1 MGLPYGG
8 GRPGDVDLV
17 VFVGSD
23 VGVDDVVLRIMEVVE
38 ERVGLEADVYL
49 ISDPS
54 RANCFLV
61 WEALRHGRIIYQDG
75 IGRELLV
82 RAINVCYD
90 FMLSRIKLNYTET
103 LVVGWSGMLHNRLL
117 EVIAVHTELLDKMRS
132 RGIHWD
138 DVIDLYAVLHALQVH
153 AQAIIDYLLHTCA
166 LVGISA
172 ETPIHYIDELS
183 RSNMISRGDVDL
195 LKRIVRFRNI
205 VVHEYGAI
213 DMERVRG
220 HCRIAGAITRVL
232 TSLGV
237 FTINYVVWA
246 LLTLE
251 CFCITLFLFIF
262 YLSLLFDFI
271 RLFFR
276 CIRCT

>member
-1 MGLPYGG
+1 MNIVETLKGINWAGLGVNLVIIHG
-8 GRPGDVDLV
+8 SALWRGRPGDVDLV

-220 HCRIAGAITRVL
+220 IVESRGYNTGLNIIR
-232 TSLGV
+232 SLHDKLRSMG
-237 FTINYVVWA
+237 I
-246 LLTLE
+246 
-251 CFCITLFLFIF
+251 I
-262 YLSLLFDFI
+262 DP
-271 RLFFR
+271 
-276 CIRCT
+276 